1 MKLLIRVERGFTR
14 KLMRHLEQVD
24 HDEVTIKAM
33 FHGPYG
39 ARYQPL
45 ITFDTCLFF
54 AAGSGGAFTFPV
66 CLDLLNQIDRRDQE
80 GDVLFRPKTSLSN
93 LCGQSESKII
103 LSGLRI
109 R

>member
-1 MKLLIRVERGFTR
+1 MWENQILQYHPFTISSLAESGEMKLLIRVERGFTR

-45 ITFDTCLFF
+45 ITFDTCLF
-54 AAGSGGAFTFPV
+54 S
-66 CLDLLNQIDRRDQE
+66 LLVRVVHSHSQF
-80 GDVLFRPKTSLSN
+80 VLI
-93 LCGQSESKII
+93 C
-103 LSGLRI
+103 
-109 R
+109 

>member
-1 MKLLIRVERGFTR
+1 MGKIKFFQYHPFTISSLAESGEMKLLIRVERGFTR

-45 ITFDTCLFF
+45 ITLIRVYF
-54 AAGSGGAFTFPV
+54 S
-66 CLDLLNQIDRRDQE
+66 LLVRVVHLHSQF
-80 GDVLFRPKTSLSN
+80 VLI
-93 LCGQSESKII
+93 C
-103 LSGLRI
+103 
-109 R
+109 